1 MRVVGKFS
9 RIDDREILL
18 ESYRTS
24 IPHIPEKPY
33 VKKEIIEAAL
43 KLSKRENARTADAEK
58 FYDNGIVKEL
68 EASGFIASLF
78 GKK

>member
-1 MRVVGKFS
+1 M
-9 RIDDREILL
+9 
-18 ESYRTS
+18 
-24 IPHIPEKPY
+24 
-33 VKKEIIEAAL
+33 KKEIIEAAL
-43 KLSKRENARTADAEK
+43 KLSKRENARTEDAEK